1 MVLQM
6 GYGVLQMD
14 GLWCC
19 RWMGYGAADGWAMV
33 LQMDGLWCCRWMG
46 YGAADGWAMVGHG
59 ATDVP

>member
-1 MVLQM
+1 MGYGAADGWAMVLQ
-6 GYGVLQMD
+6 
-14 GLWCC
+14 
-19 RWMGYGAADGWAMV
+19 MGYGAADGWAMV